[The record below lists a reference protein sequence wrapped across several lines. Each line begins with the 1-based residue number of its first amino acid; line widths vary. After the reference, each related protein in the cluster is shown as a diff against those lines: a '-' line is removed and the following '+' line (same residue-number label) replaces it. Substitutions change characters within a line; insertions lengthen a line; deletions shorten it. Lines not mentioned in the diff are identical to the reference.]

1 MTGLTNTDIGKR
13 RMRNFAIVFCGII
26 AAGTGTSASAGSG
39 TEKHVTHT
47 PVSEL
52 EWKVLPNGRE
62 LSPVAGDIKKGPHT
76 TYVKF
81 APGMKTAPHT
91 HSNDYYGIVVKGTAR
106 HFEPGTPESK
116 VVLPAGSHW
125 AVPANVVHVS
135 ECLPGSE
142 CIFAISQKSYFDI
155 KPVE

>member
-1 MTGLTNTDIGKR
+1 MRRIAIPDTGTFRVWCLT
-13 RMRNFAIVFCGII
+13 ALFCG
-26 AAGTGTSASAGSG
+26 ACVAGPSTIASAGSQSA
-39 TEKHVTHT
+39 KRVTHT

-52 EWKVLPNGRE
+52 KWKKLPNGRQ

-91 HSNDYYGIVVKGTAR
+91 HSNDYYGIVVIGTAR
-106 HFEPGTPESK
+106 HFEPGKEDSK
-116 VVLPAGSHW
+116 VILPAGSHW

-142 CIFAISQKSYFDI
+142 CVFAISQKSFFNI
-155 KPVE
+155 KPAS